1 MIFKDILVYFVYKF
15 SLILRFDKDIKSVF
29 YKILK
34 AFFIILF
41 IIPYALF
48 AFIDLVLQLLFVIPS
63 SWPIIGVVLYWIT
76 KIFGILPGI
85 LMKILMIPDAIYK
98 TAIYDLYANG
108 LEMGED
114 FKTKE

>member
-15 SLILRFDKDIKSVF
+15 SLILRFDKDIKNVF

-34 AFFIILF
+34 IFFIVLF
-41 IIPYALF
+41 IIPYSIFAL
-48 AFIDLVLQLLFVIPS
+48 IDLIFQILFVIPS
-63 SWPIIGVVLYWIT
+63 SWPIIGFVLYWIT
-76 KIFGILPGI
+76 KIFGIFPGL
-85 LMKILMIPDAIYK
+85 LMKILMISDTIYK
-98 TAIYDLYANG
+98 TSIYDLYANG